1 MPAEMFTYYIL
12 QFKYC
17 IFTVL
22 FLKMNI
28 LIFNIIWYM
37 ENMGL
42 CYLYS
47 MITIVRK
54 KKVNP
59 RIMGE
64 RGGVL
69 PAYSAYQS
77 DPTDHFGNDVS
88 IFEDG
93 YLCMYLSSRR
103 RVPTL

>member
-1 MPAEMFTYYIL
+1 MQVTLTLMVDPIMSAPNKYLGCL
-12 QFKYC
+12 QKCLHTTFYNLN
-17 IFTVL
+17 IVFFTVL

-37 ENMGL
+37 ENIGL

-64 RGGVL
+64 RGG
-69 PAYSAYQS
+69 PA
-77 DPTDHFGNDVS
+77 S
-88 IFEDG
+88 IF
-93 YLCMYLSSRR
+93 CISVR
-103 RVPTL
+103 PN